1 MEVKL
6 IKSFSCRELAKSLRV
21 QGSTQP
27 PGSGFVSA
35 RTTGGKQDPDY
46 LTLRQKSSFNFEPYP
61 LFPSYTTPVRTIK
74 PKALTKPPGH

>member
-1 MEVKL
+1 MTSVSEANSSILAMEVKL

-46 LTLRQKSSFNFEPYP
+46 LK
-61 LFPSYTTPVRTIK
+61 
-74 PKALTKPPGH
+74 